1 MRDLVEDIK
10 YKDYLKR
17 VEILNQK
24 KAYLSTYRFVLNR
37 DEKKILIREIEERE
51 SAIEIEER
59 DMFIHQSKSD

>member
-1 MRDLVEDIK
+1 MKDLVEDIK

-24 KAYLSTYRFVLNR
+24 KAYLSTYRFVLRR

-51 SAIEIEER
+51 VAVEMEEKE
-59 DMFIHQSKSD
+59 MFLNQ